1 MVPDVA
7 SRAPSPFN
15 GSVESGLRSL
25 VLLDAAAP
33 SGCDLGRVVVYD
45 YLLVHSADVPGGP
58 KSLHPATPH
67 RSGELLVRRRMIR
80 SGLMLMISREL
91 LTVDYGNAGIVYSA
105 TKLTR
110 PFLGYLQSDYVREM
124 RERAA
129 WVVSTFGSHTNE
141 ALIEFAMSRLSDWGG
156 ELVNESLLRR
166 SDEV

>member
-1 MVPDVA
+1 MPDVA

-15 GSVESGLRSL
+15 GPVESGLRSL

-33 SGCDLGRVVVYD
+33 SGCDLRRLVVYD
-45 YLLVHSADVPGGP
+45 YLLVHSADVQGGP
-58 KSLHPATPH
+58 RSLHPATPH

-91 LTVDYGNAGIVYSA
+91 LTIEYGGAGIVYSA

-110 PFLGYLQSDYVREM
+110 PFLEYLQSDYAREM

-129 WVVSTFGSHTNE
+129 WVVSTFGSYTDE
-141 ALIEFAMSRLSDWGG
+141 ALITFAMSHLSDWGG

-166 SDEV
+166 PEV